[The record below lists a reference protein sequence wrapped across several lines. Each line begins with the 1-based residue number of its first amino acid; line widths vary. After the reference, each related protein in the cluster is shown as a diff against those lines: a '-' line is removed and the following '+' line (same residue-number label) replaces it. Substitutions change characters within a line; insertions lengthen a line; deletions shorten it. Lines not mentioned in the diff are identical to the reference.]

1 LNPTHNSHSIA
12 ITTEGKKESIRE
24 GAVEALMR
32 LLAEDEMSDVRLNV
46 IKVNTLSNVRLMT
59 VKVGIVTATP
69 DNIRTTALVALTS
82 RI

>member
-1 LNPTHNSHSIA
+1 
-12 ITTEGKKESIRE
+12 
-24 GAVEALMR
+24 MR